1 MLLANDKFLQIY
13 TEYQETYY
21 AHTQY
26 KNEGFLRI
34 LIILQ
39 MAFCIYSVC
48 LRRFSGYTQCEIGD
62 FLGILST

>member
-26 KNEGFLRI
+26 KNEGFFAYTHYTSDGI
-34 LIILQ
+34 LHILS
-39 MAFCIYSVC
+39 MPTEVFWVYSV
-48 LRRFSGYTQCEIGD
+48 
-62 FLGILST
+62 